1 MLPQKI
7 YTSRILILD
16 FGSQYTQL
24 LARCIR
30 GIGVYCKLLAWH
42 ASEKEI
48 REFNP
53 NGIILSGGPESSI
66 SHNSPRVVNYIFHA
80 GVPILGICYGMQV
93 MAVQLGGTVQSSNK
107 REFGSAQ
114 ITVTK
119 NSPLLPPIFHN
130 TNTDKKIVMDVW
142 MSHSD
147 HVSQIPSD
155 FIAIAHTEK
164 CPVVIM
170 TNETKRFYG
179 VQFHPEVTHTPQG
192 LSLIKQFVQ
201 IICQCKALWTTKNI
215 IDDIIKDI
223 KNQIATERVMLG
235 LSGGVD
241 SLVTA
246 LLLHHAIGD
255 RLICIFIDNGLLRLG
270 EANHLTT
277 MFSNCFS
284 LNIIHIK
291 AEKRFLDALIGV
303 QEPEAKRKTIGRV
316 FIEIFEEEA
325 VRIGNVQ
332 WLAQGTIYSDVI
344 ESGITS
350 TSQTHI
356 IKSHHNVGGLPKKMR
371 LKLLE
376 PLKTLF
382 KDEVREIGLKLGL
395 SNSILYQ
402 HPFPGPGLSI
412 RVLGEVKKEY
422 CDLLRSA
429 DSILIEELHKANL
442 YKKINQAFT
451 VFLPIRSVS
460 VIGDNRKY
468 DWVIAIRA
476 VETTDFM
483 TAQWTNLPHEFLR
496 TVSNRIINEIH
507 SISRVVYDISS
518 KPPAT
523 IEWE

>member
-1 MLPQKI
+1 MLLQNI
-7 YTSRILILD
+7 YSSRILILD

-24 LARCIR
+24 LAKRIR
-30 GIGVYCKLLAWH
+30 SIGVYCKLLAWH
-42 ASEKEI
+42 ASENEI
-48 REFNP
+48 RAFNP

-66 SHNSPRVVNYIFHA
+66 SHDSPRAVNYIFHA

-93 MAVQLGGTVQSSNK
+93 MAVQLGGVVQSSSQ
-107 REFGSAQ
+107 REFGYAQ
-114 ITVTK
+114 IIVTG
-119 NSPLLPPIFHN
+119 NSQLLPPIIHE
-130 TNTDKKIVMDVW
+130 TKIDEKIVMDVW

-147 HVSQIPSD
+147 HVSQIPSN
-155 FIAIAHTEK
+155 FIAIAKTET

-170 TNETKRFYG
+170 TNEKKHFYG

-201 IICQCKALWTTKNI
+201 VICQCKALWTEENI
-215 IDDIIKDI
+215 IDDIIQHI
-223 KNQIATERVMLG
+223 KNQIANERVMLG

-246 LLLHHAIGD
+246 LLLHRAIGH
-255 RLICIFIDNGLLRLG
+255 RLICVFIDNGLLRLG
-270 EANHLTT
+270 EANQIIT
-277 MFSNCFS
+277 MFSNFFG
-284 LNIIHIK
+284 LDIIHIE
-291 AEKRFLDALIGV
+291 AEKRFLDALVGI
-303 QEPEAKRKTIGRV
+303 QEPEDKRKIIGRIFV
-316 FIEIFEEEA
+316 EIFEEEA
-325 VRIGNVQ
+325 VKLGNVQ

-350 TSQTHI
+350 ASPAHV
-356 IKSHHNVGGLPKKMR
+356 IKSHHNVGGLPKNMR

-382 KDEVREIGLKLGL
+382 KDEVRKIGLKLGL
-395 SNSILYQ
+395 SRSILYR

-412 RVLGEVKKEY
+412 RILGEVKKEY
-422 CDLLRSA
+422 CNLLRSA
-429 DSILIEELHKANL
+429 DAILIEELHKADL
-442 YKKINQAFT
+442 YHKVSQAFT

-483 TAQWTNLPHEFLR
+483 TAQWANLTYEFLSV
-496 TVSNRIINEIH
+496 VSNRIINEIH

>member
-1 MLPQKI
+1 MLSQKI

-24 LARCIR
+24 LVRRIR
-30 GIGVYCKLLAWH
+30 SIGVYCKLLAWH

-53 NGIILSGGPESSI
+53 NGIILSGGPDSSI
-66 SHNSPRVVNYIFHA
+66 SDDSPRAVNYIFHA

-93 MAVQLGGTVQSSNK
+93 MAVQLGGTVQSASQ
-107 REFGSAQ
+107 REFGYAQ
-114 ITVTK
+114 ITITG
-119 NSPLLPPIFHN
+119 NSQLLPPILH
-130 TNTDKKIVMDVW
+130 TTIIDETRVMDVW

-147 HVSQIPSD
+147 HVSQIPSN
-155 FIAIAHTEK
+155 FITIANTKK

-170 TNETKRFYG
+170 INEKKHFYG

-192 LSLIKQFVQ
+192 LSLLKQFVQ
-201 IICQCKALWTTKNI
+201 IICQCKALWTAENI
-215 IDDIIKDI
+215 IDDSIRYIRKQI
-223 KNQIATERVMLG
+223 KNERVMLG

-241 SLVTA
+241 SLVTS

-255 RLICIFIDNGLLRLG
+255 RLKCVFIDNGLLRLG
-270 EANHLTT
+270 EATQIIN
-277 MFSNCFS
+277 MFSNCFGID
-284 LNIIHIK
+284 IIHIE
-291 AEKRFLDALIGV
+291 AEKRFLDALVGV
-303 QEPEAKRKTIGRV
+303 QEPETKRKIIGRI

-325 VRIGNVQ
+325 VKLGNIQ

-350 TSQTHI
+350 TSQAHI
-356 IKSHHNVGGLPKKMR
+356 IKSHHNVGGLPKEMR

-382 KDEVREIGLKLGL
+382 KDEVRKIGLKLGL
-395 SNSILYQ
+395 SSSILYR

-412 RVLGEVKKEY
+412 RILGEVKKEY
-422 CDLLRSA
+422 CNLLRSA
-429 DSILIEELHKANL
+429 DAILIEELHKANL
-442 YKKINQAFT
+442 YDTVSQAFT

-460 VIGDNRKY
+460 IIGDNRKY

-476 VETTDFM
+476 IETTDFM
-483 TAQWTNLPHEFLR
+483 TAQWINLPHEFLS
-496 TVSNRIINEIH
+496 TVSNRIINEIQ